1 MGTTKPRVE
10 HFAPLMNRV
19 KRQLIAISSM
29 LTQAGKL
36 QLVNSVLSSLP
47 TYNMC
52 SVAMPI
58 AILESFDRA
67 RRHCIWRNSDCNAK
81 SKLLVAWKKCTK
93 PKRRGGLGII
103 NLRSQNTALL
113 LKHLDKFYN
122 KRDIPWVNLIWNIY
136 YGEGEVPHA
145 TKDKG
150 SFWWKDLVKL
160 CDIYRGIAKCT
171 VGDGTTVLFWSD
183 IWNDHLLQ
191 DKFPRFFSFAKNK
204 LISVA
209 KFLGTTQMEEL
220 FHLPL
225 SNEAWQEYQA
235 LQDII
240 QGIQITEGE
249 KDCWKYIWGKSE
261 YSSSKFYNLHF
272 NSIEPPRPFIWIWDS
287 KCSNKIRV
295 FGWLLLMDRLN
306 VRNIL

>member
-1 MGTTKPRVE
+1 MPFTYLGLPMGTTKPRVE

-19 KRQLIAISSM
+19 ERQLIAISSM

-171 VGDGTTVLFWSD
+171 VGDGTTVLF
-183 IWNDHLLQ
+183 
-191 DKFPRFFSFAKNK
+191 
-204 LISVA
+204 
-209 KFLGTTQMEEL
+209 
-220 FHLPL
+220 
-225 SNEAWQEYQA
+225 
-235 LQDII
+235 
-240 QGIQITEGE
+240 
-249 KDCWKYIWGKSE
+249 
-261 YSSSKFYNLHF
+261 
-272 NSIEPPRPFIWIWDS
+272 
-287 KCSNKIRV
+287 
-295 FGWLLLMDRLN
+295 
-306 VRNIL
+306 